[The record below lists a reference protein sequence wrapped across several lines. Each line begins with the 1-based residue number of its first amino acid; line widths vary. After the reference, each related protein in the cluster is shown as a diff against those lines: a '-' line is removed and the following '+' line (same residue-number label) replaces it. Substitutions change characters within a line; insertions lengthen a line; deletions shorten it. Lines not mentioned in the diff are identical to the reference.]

1 MCFCG
6 KKEDAQKPVPLF
18 LYGKELPWVATATH
32 LGHEL
37 HDGGSMSYDIKCKGN
52 GFISKSSEV
61 RESFSFAHP
70 TVIIRTIGLYCS
82 DYYGAMLMN
91 FQSREAEPLFF
102 SLEDCCKA
110 SMECPKGNS
119 QLHARS
125 PTRCRCHKC

>member
-61 RESFSFAHP
+61 RESFSFAH
-70 TVIIRTIGLYCS
+70 
-82 DYYGAMLMN
+82 
-91 FQSREAEPLFF
+91 
-102 SLEDCCKA
+102 
-110 SMECPKGNS
+110 NS
-119 QLHARS
+119 PHLAHIKNVFIS
-125 PTRCRCHKC
+125 GGKMCIFLVVKCV